1 MASDELASRF
11 SGIRENLRKMT
22 EAIANGLFQD
32 ALLLAK
38 QVTSSTRQLTADLV
52 SISGASQG
60 R

>member
-38 QVTSSTRQLTADLV
+38 QVTSSTRQLTNDLV
-52 SISGASQG
+52 NIPAAV
-60 R
+60 

>member
-1 MASDELASRF
+1 MR
-11 SGIRENLRKMT
+11 
-22 EAIANGLFQD
+22 EAIAKDLFED

-38 QVTSSTRQLTADLV
+38 HASSSTRQLTADLV

>member
-1 MASDELASRF
+1 MYMASDELASRF

-38 QVTSSTRQLTADLV
+38 QVTSSTRQLTNDLV
-52 SISGASQG
+52 NIPAAV
-60 R
+60 